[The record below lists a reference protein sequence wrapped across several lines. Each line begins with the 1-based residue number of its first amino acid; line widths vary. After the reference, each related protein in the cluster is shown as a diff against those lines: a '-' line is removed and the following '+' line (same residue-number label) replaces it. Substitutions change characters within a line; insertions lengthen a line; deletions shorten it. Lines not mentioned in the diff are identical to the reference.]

1 MNKVYFDEVYSA
13 QVVDGVVRLKV
24 GLRDVNSDESS
35 ITGRDQSDTIIC
47 SVGGLVKL
55 QAQIEGLLGAL
66 VDRNVIKK
74 RDS

>member
-1 MNKVYFDEVYSA
+1 MNKLYFDEVYSA
-13 QVVDGVVRLKV
+13 QVVDGVVRLRV
-24 GLRDVNSDESS
+24 GLRDANSKEPSA
-35 ITGRDQSDTIIC
+35 TAVDQSDTIVC

-74 RDS
+74 LDG